1 MDKLDTNILSALQK
15 NGQISMAELS
25 SKVGLSLSAC
35 HRRVKTLEANG
46 MISHYT
52 ARLNAKAIGLEIQVF
67 IAAKLTSQ
75 RQEDIIAFEKAILD
89 MPEVLE
95 CHYISGESDYLL
107 RVAAKNTEDYQKIYR
122 ERLTLIPS
130 ISQMTTMLSLS
141 TIKDFDGFHLSNG

>member
-15 NGQISMAELS
+15 DGQISMSQLS

-75 RQEDIIAFEKAILD
+75 RQEDIIAFEKATIFQENLITYF
-89 MPEVLE
+89 VLQQKTRKIIKK
-95 CHYISGESDYLL
+95 YIAN
-107 RVAAKNTEDYQKIYR
+107 V
-122 ERLTLIPS
+122 
-130 ISQMTTMLSLS
+130 
-141 TIKDFDGFHLSNG
+141 